1 MSTAASS
8 PELETVKWYTRARR
22 FPQLLGRTPDG
33 TKIPGGPYTITQAI
47 GAGLVLFVGVNTM
60 GLWAR
65 YGMFGN
71 AAALLGLTA
80 LTVVGLG
87 RIPVGSRNPLSVLSG
102 LAHAMAGPHAGRV
115 AGRPVRL
122 RRPHQLTHRMT
133 VCHQTPQQQHI
144 STTTDRRAARL
155 QHQQPPTAGR
165 NPVAPGPRPR
175 TAAPPRPALTGVQ
188 ALLATPTTKIKDP
201 H

>member
-1 MSTAASS
+1 MSTAASF

-33 TKIPGGPYTITQAI
+33 TKIPGGPYTITQAV

-71 AAALLGLTA
+71 AAGLLGLTA

-102 LAHAMAGPHAGRV
+102 LVHAMSAPHAGRV

-122 RRPHQLTHRMT
+122 RRPHQLTHRLT
-133 VCHQTPQQQHI
+133 VCHPTREQQQV
-144 STTTDRRAARL
+144 STVSTPPPRVTR
-155 QHQQPPTAGR
+155 QQPPAAAR
-165 NPVAPGPRPR
+165 SSVPRAPQPR
-175 TAAPPRPALTGVQ
+175 TETPLRPALTGVQ
-188 ALLATPTTKIKDP
+188 ALLAAPTTNIKDP
-201 H
+201 R